1 MRLGQSEQALAY
13 ASRVIDLAFDISP
26 TVYSMDIGFAAV
38 AEVYFELW
46 ERTLHD
52 PNRQMDADKYKLLAE
67 KALKLL
73 RAFQKVFPI
82 GQPPAYYY
90 QGWYEWLTGKPEKAI
105 ASWRKGLDAAQKFN
119 MPYEEGLIRV
129 KLGTVL
135 KDNAVE
141 RKERFA
147 RAIQIFE
154 KMGAVHELRTAKR
167 AEAEV
172 TQL

>member
-1 MRLGQSEQALAY
+1 
-13 ASRVIDLAFDISP
+13 
-26 TVYSMDIGFAAV
+26 
-38 AEVYFELW
+38 
-46 ERTLHD
+46 
-52 PNRQMDADKYKLLAE
+52 MDANKYRLLAE

-90 QGWYEWLTGKPEKAI
+90 QGWYEWLTGKREKAI
-105 ASWRKGLDAAQKFN
+105 ASWRKGLDAAQKFK

-129 KLGTVL
+129 KLGSL
-135 KDNAVE
+135 LEDSAVM

-147 RAIQIFE
+147 GAIQIFE
-154 KMGAVHELRTAKR
+154 KMGAVHELQMAKR

-172 TQL
+172 TQV